1 MAWSSLAVRDDN
13 FRQHGI
19 VLVVQGNEPQSVFK
33 RGRRKDRVDQ
43 SGAVTRPEVT
53 PKQTSLYR
61 RFGIYR
67 DLVEDRKQLGQL
79 IFFFPS
85 RTPACSS
92 ATVNADT
99 PMGRVSSSMK
109 ATACR
114 CPRRKSI
121 RRSVSRSRDCAT
133 APEPRSRLASRR
145 DQPRAEQRQ
154 NRAGP
159 CAPSRDQPS
168 A

>member
-1 MAWSSLAVRDDN
+1 MITGKINGAESSNLIRAILVFVLSRLAASSLAVRDDN

-79 IFFFPS
+79 IFFLF
-85 RTPACSS
+85 RPA
-92 ATVNADT
+92 
-99 PMGRVSSSMK
+99 R
-109 ATACR
+109 
-114 CPRRKSI
+114 
-121 RRSVSRSRDCAT
+121 
-133 APEPRSRLASRR
+133 
-145 DQPRAEQRQ
+145 PRAVLR
-154 NRAGP
+154 
-159 CAPSRDQPS
+159 PSTLTPPW
-168 A
+168 AEFPPP